1 MYKNYK
7 HKLNMLEPGSK
18 ILKLLGILLAGGLLT
33 HIIHL
38 YTVRNILLVVVGI
51 MLATLLIL
59 VVVELH
65 QDKVLNEQA
74 MRLDSKIEAGIKKKS
89 FSLHYNKG
97 EIWCEHLDSLG
108 DHKKIVMNKFNEDL
122 LEVKKVSAPSFIAVN
137 LDETM
142 VDRDILEMVLYSY
155 RDLDK
160 DLKKVVFIGLSRRNV
175 RLMKKIIR
183 ESDKKITYITGCI
196 NDFEK
201 AKEWLVLYS
210 L

>member
-18 ILKLLGILLAGGLLT
+18 ILKLLGILLVGGLLT
-33 HIIHL
+33 HIIQQ
-38 YTVRNILLVVVGI
+38 YTVRNILLVIVGI

-122 LEVKKVSAPSFIAVN
+122 LELKKVSAPSFIAVN

>member
-7 HKLNMLEPGSK
+7 HKLNMLELGCK
-18 ILKLLGILLAGGLLT
+18 ILKLIGILLAGGLLT
-33 HIIHL
+33 HSIHL
-38 YTVRNILLVVVGI
+38 YSVRNIVLVVVGI

-59 VVVELH
+59 VAVELH

-74 MRLDSKIEAGIKKKS
+74 VRLDSKIEAGIKKKS
-89 FSLHYNKG
+89 FSLHYNKC

-108 DHKKIVMNKFNEDL
+108 DHKKIVMNKFKEDL

-142 VDRDILEMVLYSY
+142 VDRAILEMVLYSY

-160 DLKKVVFIGLSRRNV
+160 DLKKVVFIGLSRRNI
-175 RLMKKIIR
+175 RLVKKIIR
-183 ESDKKITYITGCI
+183 ESDKRITYITGCI

-201 AKEWLVLYS
+201 AKEWLEQYS

>member
-51 MLATLLIL
+51 MLASLLIL

-74 MRLDSKIEAGIKKKS
+74 VRLDSKIEAGIKKKS

>member
-18 ILKLLGILLAGGLLT
+18 ILKLLGILLVGGLLT
-33 HIIHL
+33 HIIQQ
-38 YTVRNILLVVVGI
+38 YTVRNILLVIVGI

-122 LEVKKVSAPSFIAVN
+122 LELKKVSAPSFIAVN

-201 AKEWLVLYS
+201 AKECLVLYS

>member
-18 ILKLLGILLAGGLLT
+18 ILKLLGILLVGGLLT
-33 HIIHL
+33 HIIQQ
-38 YTVRNILLVVVGI
+38 YTVRNILLVIIGI

-122 LEVKKVSAPSFIAVN
+122 LELKKVSAPSFIAVN

-175 RLMKKIIR
+175 RLMKQIIR

>member
-7 HKLNMLEPGSK
+7 YKLNMLEPGSK
-18 ILKLLGILLAGGLLT
+18 ILKLLGILLVGGLLT
-33 HIIHL
+33 HIIQQ
-38 YTVRNILLVVVGI
+38 YTVRNILLVIVGI

-122 LEVKKVSAPSFIAVN
+122 LELKKVSAPSFIAVN

-201 AKEWLVLYS
+201 AKE
-210 L
+210 